1 MTHLRHLTSTL
12 LGLALLCTALKAQTP
27 EQLAQLDPKD
37 IYFQAWLYTKDA
49 EDLEKKEDYVG
60 AFTKYK
66 KARTLFDTVMV
77 NYPRFK
83 KDMVADRQKLT
94 TDAME
99 AIHEKA
105 LAQPDAP
112 AGRSL

>member
-66 KARTLFDTVMV
+66 KARTLFD
-77 NYPRFK
+77 
-83 KDMVADRQKLT
+83 LSL
-94 TDAME
+94 
-99 AIHEKA
+99 IHI
-105 LAQPDAP
+105 
-112 AGRSL
+112 